1 MWRNGV
7 DIKDFNMKKNFYL
20 LILILSIFTVA
31 CTKEQLPGV
40 SPYSAENQLIEFG
53 FLKANNPSLDKD
65 YKSSF
70 DGQTINIEVPKGID
84 LKALVPTFKVSEKAA
99 LVVGNAQVESDKTP
113 VDFSKSL
120 SITVVAQNKLVAKYY
135 SSVLLVGI
143 TQDFQ
148 ANSKTSYNNYI
159 KNNLYIDLST
169 AIKQTALNVSYYED
183 AYNARAY
190 GDFDKDGDMDIVG
203 GTSNAYGTV
212 SLDIEYFRNDIFEF
226 KKDQSVFSNGAP
238 KMLNARKAIVVD
250 LDKNGWLDVV
260 FAGSGFDKSPY
271 SGESVKILMNYN
283 GKFTAK
289 DLNIGKGYFAS
300 VTAGDI
306 DNDGDVDLF
315 VTDNK
320 TISKFL
326 INDGAGNFKED
337 LAVYPSGL
345 WGKAYFTSELYDIN
359 NDGYLDLVTGGHE
372 HSGAQTIILLGNAS
386 GNFMTSRMVTV
397 PGISDFGVVVD
408 VDFIDY
414 DKDGK
419 TDVLITRT
427 GDGRLEQGYYKGY
440 YLQLLKNTG
449 NKFEDV
455 TTTVLTDN
463 ASQSARWV
471 NLVRVHDI
479 DNDGDMD
486 ITTDD
491 KLYGLSWVNNNG
503 TFSKK

>member
-1 MWRNGV
+1 MNLR
-7 DIKDFNMKKNFYL
+7 ILNMKNNFYL
-20 LILILSIFTVA
+20 LLLILSILATA

-40 SPYSAENQLIEFG
+40 SPYSGENELIEFE

-70 DGQTINIEVPKGID
+70 DGRTVNIEVPKGID
-84 LKALVPTFKVSEKAA
+84 LKTLIPTFKLSDKAT
-99 LVVGNAQVESDKTP
+99 LVIDNTVIESDKTP
-113 VDFSKSL
+113 VDFSKNL
-120 SITVVAQNKLVAKYY
+120 SFTIVAQNKSVSKYY
-135 SSVLLVGI
+135 SSVLLVGV

-159 KNNLYIDLST
+159 KNNLYIDFST
-169 AIKQTALNVSYYED
+169 AIKKTVLNVNYYED

-190 GDFDKDGDMDIVG
+190 GDFDKDGDMDIIG
-203 GTSNAYGTV
+203 GTSNAYGTA
-212 SLDIEYFRNDIFEF
+212 SLDLEYFRNDIFEF
-226 KKDQSVFSNGAP
+226 KKAQTVFANEVP

-260 FAGSGFDKSPY
+260 FAGSGFDKTPY

-283 GKFTAK
+283 GKFTTK

-326 INDGAGNFKED
+326 INDGSGNFKED
-337 LAVYPSGL
+337 LAIYPSEL
-345 WGKAYFTSELYDIN
+345 WGKAYFASELYDIN

-372 HSGAQTIILLGNAS
+372 HGGANTIILLGNAS
-386 GNFMTSRMVTV
+386 GNFMTSKMVTV
-397 PGISDFGVVVD
+397 PGISGFGVVVD
-408 VDFIDY
+408 IDFIDY

-427 GDGRLEQGYYKGY
+427 GDGKLEQGYYKGY
-440 YLQLLKNTG
+440 YLQLLKNSG
-449 NKFEDV
+449 NKFDDV
-455 TTTVLTDN
+455 TATALPGN
-463 ASQSARWV
+463 SSQTARWV

-479 DNDGDMD
+479 DNDGDLD
-486 ITTDD
+486 ISTDD
-491 KLYGLSWVNNNG
+491 KLYGLSWKNNSAVFTKN
-503 TFSKK
+503 